1 LDSLFRFREPV
12 ARLKTSESSEA
23 SVTETPEPIP
33 PKSDP
38 LIEEPQRTPPHVP
51 ELPPLHDPE
60 PQRERTRS

>member
-1 LDSLFRFREPV
+1 M
-12 ARLKTSESSEA
+12 
-23 SVTETPEPIP
+23 TETPKPIP